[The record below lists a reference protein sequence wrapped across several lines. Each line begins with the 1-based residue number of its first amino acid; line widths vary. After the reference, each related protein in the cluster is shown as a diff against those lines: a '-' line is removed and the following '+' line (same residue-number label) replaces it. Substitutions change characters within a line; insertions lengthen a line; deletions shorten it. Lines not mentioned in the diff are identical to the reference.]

1 MRKVV
6 VNSTPLMVLGNI
18 GKLYILR
25 ELYGKIYIAEAVFN
39 EVTAK
44 NDAASAAVLS
54 SSDWIQVLKIDNP
67 KDYAMYRAKLHAG
80 EVETMILAQQSSVN
94 ADLVILDDK
103 AARNTAK
110 YLGLNVTGTMGVLV
124 KAKQKNI
131 ISEVRPIL
139 DDIVRKGFYISDK
152 VIQSVLKIAGE

>member
-80 EVETMILAQQSSVN
+80 EVETMILAQQNSVN

-152 VIQSVLKIAGE
+152 IIQSVLKAAGE